1 MCEMSHDIASMLATA
16 QQKFRAGQLAEATDL
31 LQEILANEPQHGE
44 ALEGLGYIAA
54 KQGEHQRAADYL
66 MRALQAMKASPEQL
80 QLAAHVCQLAGRHDD
95 AVALYEQCLARAPD
109 HGPSLQGAAL
119 SLAKLGENERA
130 LQYFERLTTRH
141 PQLAEVH
148 YNKGNL
154 LGAMGRYD
162 DEMAA
167 YRQAIAR
174 KQDFVRAYVNLG
186 VALRDQHR
194 FDEALQQFK
203 KALAIDPN
211 DAGARTNRAQTN
223 LLLGQFEHGWREY
236 EWRWRDGTDSHGFDE
251 ALRWTGAQALAAK
264 TVLVHH
270 EQGFGDTLQFVRFTD
285 RLSAAGARVVLR
297 VQDALLPLLHG
308 YPGVAEVIGAD
319 APLPP
324 FDYHIPLMSL
334 AFALKVRAVDLGAPE
349 RSPQSY
355 LSADPARIAQWQ
367 GLFDGRARRPRV
379 GVVWSGSRGHVN
391 DRNRSIPLAQ
401 LETLFEADAAFV
413 SLQKDLRDE
422 DLKRFGEL
430 VQRGVLR
437 DVSERLESFTD
448 TAALIVQ
455 LDLVIAVDT
464 AVAHLAAAL
473 GKPVWIALP
482 FTPDWRWQMHR
493 SDSPWYPGVRLF
505 RQSVR
510 GDWSDVVSTF
520 RDALAAHPTA

>member
-1 MCEMSHDIASMLATA
+1 MSRDIASMLATA
-16 QQKFRAGQLAEATDL
+16 QQKFSAGQFAEATDL
-31 LQEILANEPQHGE
+31 LQEILALDPQHGE

-66 MRALQAMKASPEQL
+66 IRAVEALDASPDQL
-80 QLAAHVCQLAGRHDD
+80 QLAAHVCQLADRHAD
-95 AVALYEQCLARAPD
+95 AAALYERCLARLPD
-109 HGPSLQGAAL
+109 HGPSMHGAAL

-154 LGAMGRYD
+154 LGVMGRYD

-167 YRQAIAR
+167 YGKAIAR
-174 KQDFVRAYVNLG
+174 KPDFVRAYVNLG

-194 FDEALQQFK
+194 FDEALLQFK

-223 LLLGQFEHGWREY
+223 LLLGEFEHGWREY
-236 EWRWRDGTDSHGFDE
+236 EWRWRDGTDSHGFD
-251 ALRWTGAQALAAK
+251 AAQLWTGAQALAGK

-297 VQDALLPLLHG
+297 VQNALLPLLQA
-308 YPGVAEVIGAD
+308 YPGVAEVVGED
-319 APLPP
+319 TPLPP

-334 AFALKVRAVDLGAPE
+334 AFALKVRAADLAAPEHSPQPYLGA
-349 RSPQSY
+349 
-355 LSADPARIAQWQ
+355 DPVRVAQWER
-367 GLFDGRARRPRV
+367 LFSSSARRPRV
-379 GVVWSGSRGHVN
+379 GVVWSGSRGHLN

-401 LETLFEADAAFV
+401 LATLFDANAEFV
-413 SLQKDLRDE
+413 SLQKDVRD
-422 DLKRFGEL
+422 DDRVHFGEL
-430 VQRGVLR
+430 VQRGILR
-437 DVSERLESFTD
+437 DVAKRLENFAD
-448 TAALIVQ
+448 TAALISQ

-464 AVAHLAAAL
+464 AVAHLAASL

-482 FTPDWRWQMHR
+482 FTPDWRWQMNR
-493 SDSPWYPGVRLF
+493 CDSPWYASVRLF
-505 RQSVR
+505 RQSAR
-510 GDWSDVVSTF
+510 GDWLNVVREL
-520 RDALAAHPTA
+520 RDALAALPVA